1 VQVPRLRFSKEDDE
15 RMGSEQ
21 IAGLEVLRKRLA
33 MAEAAIRREAL
44 ETNTGLREARLEEL
58 LAELVEA
65 RGMLANAEIVAA
77 VEDDLKK
84 VSGAKP

>member
-1 VQVPRLRFSKEDDE
+1 
-15 RMGSEQ
+15 MGSEQ
-21 IAGLEVLRKRLA
+21 IAGLELLRKRLA

-44 ETNTGLREARLEEL
+44 ETNSGLREARLEEL
-58 LAELVEA
+58 LEELVEA

-84 VSGAKP
+84 LSGAEPAEASMRKEDEG

>member
-1 VQVPRLRFSKEDDE
+1 
-15 RMGSEQ
+15 MGSEQ
-21 IAGLEVLRKRLA
+21 IAGLEVLRKRLT

-65 RGMLANAEIVAA
+65 RRMLAKVEFVAA

-84 VSGAKP
+84 LSGA